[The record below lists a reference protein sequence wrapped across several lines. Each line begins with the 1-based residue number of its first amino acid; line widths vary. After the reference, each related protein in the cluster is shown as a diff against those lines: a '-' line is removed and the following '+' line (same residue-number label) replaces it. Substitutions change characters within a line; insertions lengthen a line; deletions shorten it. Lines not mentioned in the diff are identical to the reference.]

1 MIKFRKN
8 DIVQVI
14 TGKDSGKQGAIISIN
29 HHEST
34 LTVAGINIATI
45 HRKPSQKIEGGI
57 IKKEMPIH
65 ISNVALINKK
75 TGLKTKVTIKI
86 IDGKKVRVARSTNDL
101 IDGE

>member
-1 MIKFRKN
+1 MTKLRKN
-8 DIVQVI
+8 DTVQVI
-14 TGKDSGKQGAIISIN
+14 TGKDTGKQGAIISID
-29 HHEST
+29 HQSKT
-34 LTVAGINIATI
+34 LIISGINIATI